1 MNTKITLLLKAFFLA
16 GLLAFPY
23 RARAQTFPYATP
35 ANHVRVVAWN
45 LEFFND
51 RGTKTSGSNFLPDRT
66 SAQLDL
72 LAARIKGFDASVIA
86 LQEIDQISALN
97 NLRTRLNAGGG
108 SWQVITESYGGFAP
122 QQNALLYDSSKVT
135 LVSSAFVSSNPTPN
149 PNPNNIPANYPT
161 WTFRSPATAVF
172 TPVGHS
178 DKPFRVISIH
188 AHWSDP
194 AIRNTEGYWLANYV
208 ASLLAKSAETKNVL
222 LMGDFNGLTPVD
234 GQTPPPP
241 HNGLVSGGDL
251 SNVVKR
257 NGDITTYAG
266 NGTIDHIYVTPAA
279 RDRLSNPTSFVIR
292 PEYYGESGEDFR
304 ATYSDHLPVFVDLSI
319 TALTPRQNWRR
330 TNFGIAD
337 NNGDGADT
345 SDFDGDGL
353 PNLLEYALD
362 LHPREPSVTGLPS
375 AGENGGNLTLTYQK
389 DTAKTDIS
397 YQVEASDS
405 LTGWL
410 PLSDELIST
419 NGSVET
425 RRAGVPMNAARK
437 FLRLKITPLF

>member
-1 MNTKITLLLKAFFLA
+1 M
-16 GLLAFPY
+16 
-23 RARAQTFPYATP
+23 ARR
-35 ANHVRVVAWN
+35 H
-45 LEFFND
+45 
-51 RGTKTSGSNFLPDRT
+51 
-66 SAQLDL
+66 
-72 LAARIKGFDASVIA
+72 
-86 LQEIDQISALN
+86 
-97 NLRTRLNAGGG
+97 
-108 SWQVITESYGGFAP
+108 
-122 QQNALLYDSSKVT
+122 
-135 LVSSAFVSSNPTPN
+135 
-149 PNPNNIPANYPT
+149 
-161 WTFRSPATAVF
+161 
-172 TPVGHS
+172 
-178 DKPFRVISIH
+178 
-188 AHWSDP
+188 
-194 AIRNTEGYWLANYV
+194 
-208 ASLLAKSAETKNVL
+208 
-222 LMGDFNGLTPVD
+222 
-234 GQTPPPP
+234 PPP